1 MQYEIETKL
10 GGTDQVGLR
19 LKCNEAQAENIY
31 LKLRQQELRLS
42 RLMPSNHS
50 GYDYFLYVTGTESQ
64 LSQLMSEMQISFQ
77 ANITVAKTRSK
88 AATTQNFKTWQAQ
101 FRKAVKTLNKE
112 SESLRATSSTQE
124 IDQNR
129 LVSKIAHGQTTELE
143 GRLLQQANLND
154 SNALRI
160 LIALYAQTKQHE
172 QIVALYK
179 TKRSHILALPVS
191 GHLVEQLISAHIQ
204 YSQQTNIPEFFDLA
218 KQIAQDFLPE
228 LERLRQANGVRQLL
242 NQSIKA
248 EETPPN
254 ATKETLKVT
263 LSEQLAQLLEIEPG
277 ERISKLKPLR
287 NQYPKATNVLLALAK
302 SYTAI
307 DNTEDA
313 LKIYQ
318 SIREKTKEV
327 KKYHSSLLLDSGRF
341 QEVLN
346 LLPDESNDEL
356 SPILSGLRGV
366 ALYYLGQKALAREH
380 LEIAW
385 HEGERGVQILLPLG
399 RLWAEEG
406 DPIQAGMVYQ
416 ILQETAEDR
425 FDLEDLA
432 LMARVAN
439 LGGFGDISEKQ
450 TVDYYEKFVTQA
462 GVNLT
467 KFPKAK
473 EILSDRLELWIS
485 ISEIEGVLNA
495 YGDLLDWLA
504 SARQFEDLETEL
516 AKLRDLVARQSINRQ
531 QQFELLEIIEPYIDA
546 VPQLSGSLA
555 NDYSTIAIAE
565 IDSQIRQAQSKAPF
579 FEDLKRALF
588 NLDKELLQEIV
599 EYQQQ
604 KRAEA
609 QGLGIQIV
617 LEEAIT
623 KKTPDLSSLNLALVG
638 GHEATR
644 REVIRELQE
653 KYQLKYFTEVAP
665 SNEAYINRNNVQ
677 TKINNCGLVAMIT
690 GYMGHDLSKI
700 VSELNKDDALV
711 GEVLPLSCRG
721 KSGVIREI
729 LSWWEKQ
736 HLKN

>member
-19 LKCNEAQAENIY
+19 LKCNEAQAQNIH

-42 RLMPSNHS
+42 GLMSSNHS
-50 GYDYFLYVTGTESQ
+50 GYDYFLYVTGTEFQ
-64 LSQLMSEMQISFQ
+64 LRRVMSEISLDSNIPADQ
-77 ANITVAKTRSK
+77 ATDNT
-88 AATTQNFKTWQAQ
+88 ATTPSFRAWQAQ

-112 SESLRATSSTQE
+112 SESTYPISSTQE
-124 IDQNR
+124 IDHNR
-129 LVSKIAHGQTTELE
+129 LISKIADGQTTEVE

-154 SNALRI
+154 SSALRT
-160 LIALYAQTKQHE
+160 LISLYSQTEQHE

-179 TKRSHILALPVS
+179 TKRSDIMALPVS
-191 GHLVEQLISAHIQ
+191 EHLVKQLVSAHIQ
-204 YSQQTNIPEFFDLA
+204 YSQQTKIPDFFDSA
-218 KQIAQDFLPE
+218 EQIAQDFLPE
-228 LERLRQANGVRQLL
+228 LERLRQANGVRELL
-242 NQSIKA
+242 NQSVKT

-254 ATKETLKVT
+254 ATGVT

-277 ERISKLKPLR
+277 ERINQLESLRSK
-287 NQYPKATNVLLALAK
+287 YPKATNVLLALAK

-307 DNTEDA
+307 NNTEDA

-318 SIREKTKEV
+318 SIPEKTEEV
-327 KKYHSSLLLDSGRF
+327 KKHEMELLLDSRRF
-341 QEVLN
+341 QAVLASI
-346 LLPDESNDEL
+346 PESNEEL
-356 SPILSGLRGV
+356 SSALSGLRGV

-380 LEIAW
+380 LETAW

-416 ILQETAEDR
+416 ILQETAEDM

-432 LMARVAN
+432 LMARVSN
-439 LGGFGDISEKQ
+439 LGGFGDISERQ
-450 TVDYYEKFVTQA
+450 TVNYYEKFVTQA

-485 ISEIEGVLNA
+485 ISEIERILNA

-504 SARQFEDLETEL
+504 SVGQFEDLETEL
-516 AKLRDLVARQSINRQ
+516 AKLRNLVAQQSINRR
-531 QQFELLEIIEPYIDA
+531 QQFELLEIVEPYIDA
-546 VPQLSGSLA
+546 VPQLSESLA

-565 IDSQIRQAQSKAPF
+565 IDSQIRQAQSEAPF

-588 NLDKELLQEIV
+588 NLDQELLQEIV

-604 KRAEA
+604 QLAEA
-609 QGLGIQIV
+609 QELGIQIV
-617 LEEAIT
+617 LEEAIS
-623 KKTPDLSSLNLALVG
+623 KQTPNLSSLNLALVG

-653 KYQLKYFTEVAP
+653 NYHLKYCAEVAP
-665 SNEAYINRNNVQ
+665 SDEAYINRNNVK
-677 TKINNCGLVAMIT
+677 TKINNCDLVAMIT

-700 VSELNKDDALV
+700 VSELHKDDALV

-729 LSWWEKQ
+729 LNWFKQ
-736 HLKN
+736 HH

>member
-19 LKCNEAQAENIY
+19 LKCSEAQAENIY

-50 GYDYFLYVTGTESQ
+50 GYDYFLYVTAKESQ
-64 LSQLMSEMQISFQ
+64 LRLMMSEIQISFNPDI
-77 ANITVAKTRSK
+77 AVAPTQTR
-88 AATTQNFKTWQAQ
+88 AATTQNFKTWQTQ

-112 SESLRATSSTQE
+112 SPRPTSSTQE

-129 LVSKIAHGQTTELE
+129 LFSKIADGQTTEVE
-143 GRLLQQANLND
+143 ERLLQQADLND
-154 SNALRI
+154 TNALRT
-160 LIALYAQTKQHE
+160 LIALYTQTEQHE
-172 QIVALYK
+172 QIVELYK
-179 TKRSHILALPVS
+179 AKRSNIMALPVS
-191 GHLVEQLISAHIQ
+191 GRLVEQLVSAHIQ
-204 YSQQTNIPEFFDLA
+204 HSQQTNIPDFFDSA
-218 KQIAQDFLPE
+218 KQIAQEFLSE
-228 LERLRQANGVRQLL
+228 LERLSQANGVRKLL
-242 NQSIKA
+242 DRAIKV
-248 EETPPN
+248 EEAAPT
-254 ATKETLKVT
+254 ATGVT
-263 LSEQLAQLLEIEPG
+263 LNEQLAQLLEIEPG
-277 ERISKLKPLR
+277 ERISQLESLR
-287 NQYPKATNVLLALAK
+287 SQYPKATNVLLALAK

-307 DNTEDA
+307 NNTEDA

-318 SIREKTKEV
+318 SIPEKTEEV
-327 KKYHSSLLLDSGRF
+327 KKHHSSLLLDSGRF
-341 QEVLN
+341 QEVLK
-346 LLPDESNDEL
+346 LLPESNDEL
-356 SPILSGLRGV
+356 SPVLSGLRGV

-425 FDLEDLA
+425 FDLGDLA

-467 KFPKAK
+467 NFSKAK

-485 ISEIEGVLNA
+485 ISEIEGIFNA
-495 YGDLLDWLA
+495 YADLLDWLA
-504 SARQFEDLETEL
+504 SVGQLEDLETEL
-516 AKLRDLVARQSINRQ
+516 AKLRNLVTQQSINRQ
-531 QQFELLEIIEPYIDA
+531 QQFELLEIIEPYID
-546 VPQLSGSLA
+546 VLPQLRQSLA
-555 NDYSTIAIAE
+555 NDYSAIAIAE
-565 IDSQIRQAQSKAPF
+565 IDSQIRQAQSEATF
-579 FEDLKRALF
+579 FQDLKRALF
-588 NLDKELLQEIV
+588 NLDRELLKEIV

-604 KRAEA
+604 KRGEA
-609 QGLGIQIV
+609 QELGIKIV

-623 KKTPDLSSLNLALVG
+623 KETPDLSSLNLALVG

-653 KYQLKYFTEVAP
+653 NYQLKYCAEVAP
-665 SNEAYINRNNVQ
+665 SDEAYINRNNVQ
-677 TKINNCGLVAMIT
+677 TKINNCDLVAIIT

-721 KSGVIREI
+721 KSGVVREI
-729 LSWWEKQ
+729 LTWWKKQ
-736 HLKN
+736 RKVVSK

>member
-19 LKCNEAQAENIY
+19 LKCSETQAQNIR

-42 RLMPSNHS
+42 GLMLSNHS

-64 LSQLMSEMQISFQ
+64 LSQLMSQIQISFNSDIAIAPTQ
-77 ANITVAKTRSK
+77 IR
-88 AATTQNFKTWQAQ
+88 AATTQNFTAWQTQ

-112 SESLRATSSTQE
+112 SESTYPISSTQE
-124 IDQNR
+124 IDHNR
-129 LVSKIAHGQTTELE
+129 LISKIADGQTTEVE

-154 SNALRI
+154 SSALRT
-160 LIALYAQTKQHE
+160 LISLYSQTEQHE

-179 TKRSHILALPVS
+179 TKRSDIMALPVS
-191 GHLVEQLISAHIQ
+191 EHLVKQLVSAHIQ
-204 YSQQTNIPEFFDLA
+204 YSQQTKIPDFFDSA
-218 KQIAQDFLPE
+218 EQIAQDFLPE
-228 LERLRQANGVRQLL
+228 LERLRQANGVRELL
-242 NQSIKA
+242 NQSVKT

-254 ATKETLKVT
+254 ATGVT

-277 ERISKLKPLR
+277 ERINQLKCLRSK
-287 NQYPKATNVLLALAK
+287 YPKATNVLLALAK
-302 SYTAI
+302 SYTTI
-307 DNTEDA
+307 NNTEDA

-318 SIREKTKEV
+318 SIPEKTEEV
-327 KKYHSSLLLDSGRF
+327 KKHEMELLLYSRRF
-341 QEVLN
+341 QEVLA
-346 LLPDESNDEL
+346 LLPESNNEL
-356 SPILSGLRGV
+356 SSALSGLRGV

-380 LEIAW
+380 LETAW

-416 ILQETAEDR
+416 ILQETAEDM

-432 LMARVAN
+432 LMARVSN

-473 EILSDRLELWIS
+473 EILRDRLELWIS
-485 ISEIEGVLNA
+485 ISEIEGILNA
-495 YGDLLDWLA
+495 YGDLLYWLA
-504 SARQFEDLETEL
+504 SVGQFEDLETEL
-516 AKLRDLVARQSINRQ
+516 AKLRDLVARQNINRQ

-546 VPQLSGSLA
+546 LPQLSGSLA
-555 NDYSTIAIAE
+555 NDYLAIAIAE
-565 IDSQIRQAQSKAPF
+565 IDSQIRQAQSEAPF
-579 FEDLKRALF
+579 FQDLKRALF
-588 NLDKELLQEIV
+588 NLNQDLLQEIV

-604 KRAEA
+604 KSVEA
-609 QGLGIQIV
+609 QKLGIQIV
-617 LEEAIT
+617 LDEASTKEIT
-623 KKTPDLSSLNLALVG
+623 DLSSLNLALVG

-644 REVIRELQE
+644 REVIRELKE
-653 KYQLKYFTEVAP
+653 NYQLKYFTEVAP
-665 SNEAYINRNNVQ
+665 SDEAYINRNNIQ
-677 TKINNCGLVAMIT
+677 TKINNCDLVAMIT

-700 VSELNKDDALV
+700 VSELNRDNVLT
-711 GEVLPLSCRG
+711 GEILPLSCRG

-729 LSWWEKQ
+729 INWFKQ
-736 HLKN
+736 HN

>member
-42 RLMPSNHS
+42 GLMPSNHS
-50 GYDYFLYVTGTESQ
+50 GYDYFLYVTGTEFQLRQMMSQ
-64 LSQLMSEMQISFQ
+64 IQISFNPDIAIAPTQ
-77 ANITVAKTRSK
+77 TR
-88 AATTQNFKTWQAQ
+88 AAATQNFKAWQTQ
-101 FRKAVKTLNKE
+101 FRQAVKTLNKE
-112 SESLRATSSTQE
+112 SESPYPTSSTQE

-129 LVSKIAHGQTTELE
+129 LASKIADGQTTEIE

-154 SNALRI
+154 SNALRT
-160 LIALYAQTKQHE
+160 LISLYTQTEQHE

-179 TKRSHILALPVS
+179 TKRSDIMALPVS
-191 GHLVEQLISAHIQ
+191 EHLVKQLVSAHIQ
-204 YSQQTNIPEFFDLA
+204 HSQQTNIRNFFDSA

-228 LERLRQANGVRQLL
+228 LERLRQANDVRQLL
-242 NQSIKA
+242 NQSINA

-254 ATKETLKVT
+254 ATGVT
-263 LSEQLAQLLEIEPG
+263 LSEKLTQLLEIEPG
-277 ERISKLKPLR
+277 ERSNELEDLR
-287 NQYPKATNVLLALAK
+287 SQYPKATNVLLALAK

-307 DNTEDA
+307 DRTEDA
-313 LKIYQ
+313 LLIYQ
-318 SIREKTKEV
+318 SIPEKTEEV
-327 KKYHSSLLLDSGRF
+327 RKQHSSLLLDSGRF
-341 QEVLN
+341 QEVLA
-346 LLPDESNDEL
+346 LLPESNDEL
-356 SPILSGLRGV
+356 SPVLSGLRGV
-366 ALYYLGQKALAREH
+366 ALYHLGQKTLAREH
-380 LEIAW
+380 LETAW
-385 HEGERGVQILLPLG
+385 HEGERGIQILLPLG

-425 FDLEDLA
+425 FELEDLA

-450 TVDYYEKFVTQA
+450 TVNYYEKFVTQA
-462 GVNLT
+462 GINLK

-495 YGDLLDWLA
+495 YGDLLDWLT
-504 SARQFEDLETEL
+504 SVRQFEDLETEL
-516 AKLRDLVARQSINRQ
+516 AKLRDLVAQQSINRQ

-546 VPQLSGSLA
+546 LPQLRDSLA
-555 NDYSTIAIAE
+555 NDYSAIAIAE
-565 IDSQIRQAQSKAPF
+565 IDSQIRQTQSETPF
-579 FEDLKRALF
+579 FQDLKRALF
-588 NLDKELLQEIV
+588 NLDRGLLEEIV

-604 KRAEA
+604 KHAEA
-609 QGLGIQIV
+609 QELGIQIV
-617 LEEAIT
+617 LEKTST
-623 KKTPDLSSLNLALVG
+623 KETPNLSSLNLALVG

-644 REVIRELQE
+644 REVIRELKE
-653 KYQLKYFTEVAP
+653 SYQLKYFTEVA
-665 SNEAYINRNNVQ
+665 SSDEAYINRNNVQ
-677 TKINNCGLVAMIT
+677 TKINNCDLIAMIT

-700 VSELNKDDALV
+700 VSELKKDNVLA
-711 GEVLPLSCRG
+711 GKVLPLSCRG

-729 LSWWEKQ
+729 LGWWKKQ
-736 HLKN
+736 HLKD

>member
-64 LSQLMSEMQISFQ
+64 LRQLMSEVQISFQ
-77 ANITVAKTRSK
+77 ANITVAKARSK

-112 SESLRATSSTQE
+112 SESTYSISSTQE

-129 LVSKIAHGQTTELE
+129 LISKIADGQTTEVE

-179 TKRSHILALPVS
+179 TKRSYILALPVS

-242 NQSIKA
+242 NRSIED

-254 ATKETLKVT
+254 ATGVT
-263 LSEQLAQLLEIEPG
+263 LSEQLAQLLEIQPG
-277 ERISKLKPLR
+277 ERINQLKSLRSK
-287 NQYPKATNVLLALAK
+287 YPKATNVLLALAK
-302 SYTAI
+302 SYAAI
-307 DNTEDA
+307 DNSEDA

-318 SIREKTKEV
+318 SISEKTEEV
-327 KKYHSSLLLDSGRF
+327 KKQHSSLLLDSGSF
-341 QEVLN
+341 QEVLA
-346 LLPDESNDEL
+346 LLPESNDEL
-356 SPILSGLRGV
+356 SPVLSGLRGV
-366 ALYYLGQKALAREH
+366 ALYFLGQKALAREH
-380 LEIAW
+380 LETAW

-425 FDLEDLA
+425 FNLEDLA

-450 TVDYYEKFVTQA
+450 TVDYYEKFITQA

-467 KFPKAK
+467 NFSKAK
-473 EILSDRLELWIS
+473 EILNDRLELWIS
-485 ISEIEGVLNA
+485 ISEIEAILNA
-495 YGDLLDWLA
+495 YADLLYWLA
-504 SARQFEDLETEL
+504 SVGQFEDLETEL
-516 AKLRDLVARQSINRQ
+516 AKLRDLVTRQSINRQ

-546 VPQLSGSLA
+546 LPQLRESLA
-555 NDYSTIAIAE
+555 NDYFAIAIAE
-565 IDSQIRQAQSKAPF
+565 IDSQIRQAQSEAPF

-623 KKTPDLSSLNLALVG
+623 KKTPNLSSLNLALVG

-736 HLKN
+736 HLKS